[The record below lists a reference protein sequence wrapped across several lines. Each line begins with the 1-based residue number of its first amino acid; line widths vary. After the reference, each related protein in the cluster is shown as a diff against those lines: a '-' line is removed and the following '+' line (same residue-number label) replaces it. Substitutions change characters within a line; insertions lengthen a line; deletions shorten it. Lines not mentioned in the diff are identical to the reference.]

1 MASDLAKYDPD
12 GAAGA
17 RATGG
22 AGAVAI
28 LVGRHAPHLV
38 IDPFKKGCFSQN
50 AWDFYKPYMEKEFPV
65 VDAPATLRCYFN
77 AVDKCCE
84 ELTKTLVSSSSRFSA
99 DKNKDTI
106 SETFDFH
113 IFHSP
118 FYKIVEKSFARIRRN
133 EEKNDFSEE
142 FGKSWSKEVEREWV
156 GKSREAFLNKVHPAL
171 VFSQRI
177 GNMYTPSIYGSLVAF
192 LARALPEE
200 FVEGSSVPNQSV
212 LESSNN
218 SYLDDMSSISN
229 EDSHLDDMQSLHS
242 LPDDTNSRS
251 PTHNSGCGSGM
262 KATLANLPRQ
272 TSSKTISMFSYG
284 SGLISSIYAINLYSK
299 PLYKFENT
307 CYSSSTPNSI
317 PSPPKQ
323 QKQSPNTPDY
333 NHLFSLSNLVH
344 NCQNLVKMLDS
355 RKKISPEEFI
365 EILKTKTQRPGLYVS
380 PDEKVRKEDM
390 FEDAFYLDEVDSM
403 FRRSYKQNC

>member
-1 MASDLAKYDPD
+1 
-12 GAAGA
+12 
-17 RATGG
+17 
-22 AGAVAI
+22 
-28 LVGRHAPHLV
+28 
-38 IDPFKKGCFSQN
+38 
-50 AWDFYKPYMEKEFPV
+50 
-65 VDAPATLRCYFN
+65 
-77 AVDKCCE
+77 
-84 ELTKTLVSSSSRFSA
+84 LTS
-99 DKNKDTI
+99 
-106 SETFDFH
+106 
-113 IFHSP
+113 
-118 FYKIVEKSFARIRRN
+118 KS
-133 EEKNDFSEE
+133 
-142 FGKSWSKEVEREWV
+142 
-156 GKSREAFLNKVHPAL
+156 
-171 VFSQRI
+171 
-177 GNMYTPSIYGSLVAF
+177 
-192 LARALPEE
+192 LPEE
-200 FVEGSSVPNQSV
+200 FVEGSSSPNTHHNTLNV

-307 CYSSSTPNSI
+307 CSSTGSSNYHSAQPNSM

-323 QKQSPNTPDY
+323 QKQSINIPDY
-333 NHLFSLSNLVH
+333 NHLFRLSNLVH

-390 FEDAFYLDEVDSM
+390 FEDAFYLDEVDTM